1 MKSIIAKIKGVFK
14 GRKPKKV
21 TMIIPSRKRNN

>member
-14 GRKPKKV
+14 RQPRKKSVIMK
-21 TMIIPSRKRNN
+21 IPRKR